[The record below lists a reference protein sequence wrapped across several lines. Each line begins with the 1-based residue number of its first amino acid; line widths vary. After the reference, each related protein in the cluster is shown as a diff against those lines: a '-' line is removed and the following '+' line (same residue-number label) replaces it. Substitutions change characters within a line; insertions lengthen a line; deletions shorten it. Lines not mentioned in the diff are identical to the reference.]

1 MAKIFVSYKY
11 KDKNVYNY
19 PYLKKYELTQD
30 TDYQIT
36 ARHYVNYLE
45 ELIWQEHIYKWEK
58 DGESMA
64 EFSDEMIDTKL
75 KGKIFDSS
83 VTIVLISPNMIDPN
97 LSEKDQRIPNEIS
110 YSLRDNKKR
119 WDKTSKTNAILA
131 IILPDTKWKYDH
143 AYVIWDCGVRTRQ
156 TYRFFDIIAKNMFNK
171 KEKNLKQC
179 SWCWKYHYYTNDHS
193 YIFPVTWDDFIRNP
207 NWYINY
213 VLELKDKVDN
223 FNLTETLD
231 NKPSPPAFFSF

>member
-11 KDKNVYNY
+11 KDKDVYNY
-19 PYLKKYELTQD
+19 PYFREYELTQD

-83 VTIVLISPNMIDPN
+83 VTIVLISPNMINPN

-131 IILPDTKWKYDH
+131 IILPDLSWSYEYACYRSNCGALIWK
-143 AYVIWDCGVRTRQ
+143 TNN
-156 TYRFFDIIAKNMFNK
+156 FFKIIGKNMFNT
-171 KEKNLKQC
+171 KERWDRCASC
-179 SWCWKYHYYTNDHS
+179 SSYHYDKNDHS
-193 YIFPVTWDDFIRNP
+193 YIFPVTWDDFIRDHNK
-207 NWYINY
+207 YINH
-213 VLELKDKVDN
+213 VLELKDKVEE
-223 FNLTETLD
+223 FNLTKTLD
-231 NKPSPPAFFSF
+231 NRISIPFSF